1 MANIIALIP
10 AYNEVERI
18 QPVIEGANQFLP
30 VWVVDDG
37 SEDQTASLSESTGA
51 KVIRQTPNQGKGR
64 ALQTGFRHALEAGV
78 DAVVTLDADGQH
90 LPQEMPRFLDKYA
103 STQADLIIG
112 QRDFSQMPLIR
123 RLANTSGRSL
133 FSWALRIPVSDNQ
146 SGYRLIS
153 ARLMQAMLDS
163 KESGFELEVEMVV
176 VCIENGYRLEWVPI
190 STIYAGE
197 KSHIHPL
204 HHALNFFRV
213 TLATRK
219 RTAHLQK

>member
-1 MANIIALIP
+1 MPNLIALIP

-18 QPVIEGANQFLP
+18 QPVIEGARTFLP

-37 SEDQTASLSESTGA
+37 STDHTASLSESAGA
-51 KVIRQTPNQGKGR
+51 RVIRQTPNQGKGR
-64 ALQTGFRHALEAGV
+64 ALQTGFHHALEAGV

-123 RLANTSGRSL
+123 RLANTTGRSL
-133 FSWALRIPVSDNQ
+133 FSWALRTPVSDNQ

-204 HHALNFFRV
+204 HHTLNFFRV

-219 RTAHLQK
+219 RTAHLK

>member
-1 MANIIALIP
+1 MPNIIALIP

-18 QPVIEGANQFLP
+18 QPVIEGARQFLP

-37 SEDQTASLSESTGA
+37 SKDQTASLSESTGA
-51 KVIRQTPNQGKGR
+51 HVIRQTPNQGKGR

-78 DAVVTLDADGQH
+78 TAVVTLDADGQH
-90 LPQEMPRFLDKYA
+90 LPQEIQRFLDKFA

-123 RLANTSGRSL
+123 RLANTTGRSL
-133 FSWALRIPVSDNQ
+133 FSWALRTQVSDNQ

-204 HHALNFFRV
+204 KHAFNFFRV

-219 RTAHLQK
+219 RTAHLNK